1 MKVNE
6 FSRFCAYTLK
16 ALTPA
21 DYIYIL
27 LTEGPKQVICPSEHY
42 ESCFIDEEAE
52 DQEPNEQLQ
61 VSE

>member
-1 MKVNE
+1 MQ
-6 FSRFCAYTLK
+6 K

-21 DYIYIL
+21 YYIYVL

-42 ESCFIDEEAE
+42 ESCFIDGEAE

-61 VSE
+61 VSKWKPPPS